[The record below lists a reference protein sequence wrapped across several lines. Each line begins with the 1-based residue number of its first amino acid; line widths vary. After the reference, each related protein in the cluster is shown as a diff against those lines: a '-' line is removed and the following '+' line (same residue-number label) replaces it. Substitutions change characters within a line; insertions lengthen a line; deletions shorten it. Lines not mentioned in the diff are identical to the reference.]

1 MHVKQ
6 QREEERAGRRWPQ
19 TQPVQDWMGSCS
31 LLENVAI
38 VVSGASDL
46 LVDDMSLEVRDGSQS
61 PTVDTLRPG

>member
-19 TQPVQDWMGSCS
+19 MQLMQDWMGLCS
-31 LLENVAI
+31 LLENVAS

-46 LVDDMSLEVRDGSQS
+46 LVGDMSLEVRDGSQS
-61 PTVDTLRPG
+61 PTVDTIRPG